1 MAELRVSEG
10 VEEYVKSMLPSFAF
24 RDFWLVILVSWARFW
39 KIVWQVISP
48 PAELA
53 ILYFVVI
60 IGIERLISWEV
71 AQIDTRMANLQQ
83 SLIISLPCQR
93 GAVHPWGD
101 DNIACKA
108 SFLTAQIGRD
118 SCKCR
123 IDSDMLWWEYCC
135 NSTYIYIKLLKF
147 LYCQDATALRD
158 ENCMCETQSVRD
170 MLCFTNLVGQK
181 LSKKIQDVFLTR
193 R

>member
-158 ENCMCETQSVRD
+158 ETCMCETQSVRD
-170 MLCFTNLVGQK
+170 MLWFTNLVGQK

>member
-135 NSTYIYIKLLKF
+135 NSTYIYILN
-147 LYCQDATALRD
+147 YSNSSTAR
-158 ENCMCETQSVRD
+158 TQQ
-170 MLCFTNLVGQK
+170 LCGMKTVCAK
-181 LSKKIQDVFLTR
+181 LSQWETCCVLPIWLVRNYPR
-193 R
+193 RSKMFS